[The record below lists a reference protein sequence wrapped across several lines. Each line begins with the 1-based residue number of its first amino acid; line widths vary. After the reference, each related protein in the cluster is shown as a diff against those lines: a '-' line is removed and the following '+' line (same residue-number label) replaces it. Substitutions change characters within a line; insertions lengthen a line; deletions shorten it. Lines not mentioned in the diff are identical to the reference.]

1 MGKLKSGKPRTK
13 NPAKQ
18 LLFLLVD
25 AFLRK
30 GKSKDYDTAVDLAC
44 GAMYFGGL
52 ISAKHY
58 VGVDLDLERLEQGKA
73 EHPHARI
80 IHSKIEDLPPD
91 LSGDLV
97 LCLQCVGVN
106 KHFDSRQALE
116 VTDKILAATRP
127 RGDLVFNVGPGVFAS
142 FREIDNRVRQSF
154 ADFRRYDYGRFNG
167 TVLKNRKGLVLSML
181 LAQLMRAF
189 PRLAYTPRWRLY
201 ICQGKLADAACEVG
215 VAPVEDAEREGAV
228 ASGPLLT

>member
-30 GKSKDYDTAVDLAC
+30 GKSKHYDTAVDLAC

-52 ISAKHY
+52 ISAKNY

-73 EHPHARI
+73 EYPHARI
-80 IHSKIEDLPPD
+80 VHSKIEDLPPD

-106 KHFDSRQALE
+106 MHFDGRQALK
-116 VTDKILAATRP
+116 VPDKILAATRP
-127 RGDLVFNVGPGVFAS
+127 GGDLVFNVGPGVLAS
-142 FREIDNRVRQSF
+142 FPEIDKRVRHSF
-154 ADFRRYDYGRFNG
+154 ADFRRYDYGRFSG
-167 TVLKNRKGLVLSML
+167 TVLKNRKGLALSML

-189 PRLAYTPRWRLY
+189 PSLAYTPRWRLY
-201 ICQGKLADAACEVG
+201 VCQGKLEETGGQPRAASVE
-215 VAPVEDAEREGAV
+215 APEGASAV
-228 ASGPLLT
+228 ASGPA